1 MKRIAQWLL
10 LKKQLVARVH
20 QAHLW
25 GLPIEIEGE
34 TLVKAHCTGGAS
46 TEGKKDLLG
55 EVEGKEAGRE

>member
-1 MKRIAQWLL
+1 MTASAAHCPVASN
-10 LKKQLVARVH
+10 LKSTV
-20 QAHLW
+20 
-25 GLPIEIEGE
+25 PIEIEGE